1 MFKAFRP
8 VTEIDAI
15 IACYPR
21 SGSTY
26 LGKLF
31 EQRTLRHAKKTHGVE
46 ISKTTTVI
54 GIFRDPA
61 ESISSFISKSMTFP
75 NIDTHID
82 SINMDSLIANHAH
95 NYKNYLKFLIERADC
110 LIDFSSF
117 IKDPEG
123 CIVSL
128 SDFLQIEVVRLDDF
142 IDDMQESEADS
153 FVKTSKTL
161 DSYQIV
167 SNLVNQAHLEEC
179 QTLFGDAKKS
189 LKRIF

>member
-1 MFKAFRP
+1 M
-8 VTEIDAI
+8 
-15 IACYPR
+15 
-21 SGSTY
+21 
-26 LGKLF
+26 
-31 EQRTLRHAKKTHGVE
+31 
-46 ISKTTTVI
+46 
-54 GIFRDPA
+54 
-61 ESISSFISKSMTFP
+61 
-75 NIDTHID
+75 DTHMD
-82 SINMDSLIANHAH
+82 GINMDSLIANHAH

-123 CIVSL
+123 CIASL
-128 SDFLQIEVVRLDDF
+128 SNFLQIEIVRIDDF